1 MDTILVDKSWKF
13 LEEST
18 DEELNLLISVVSQCC
33 KIDIDKLNHA
43 NIISRILQL
52 RNQDENSSFETF
64 LNDIGEE
71 VGCDPKI
78 TWVLYPYML
87 LVSLLRDSLI
97 NCTSEMIG
105 LISKEFDLPSTSV
118 SSISKVLRSRIASN
132 EDFRKNFPFI
142 LASILGIKWRES
154 IHVLP
159 LLSSEFISRGSF
171 YSKESVMLASV
182 LGPLAQP
189 VTGISR
195 VLTGWFSSKSSGEEL
210 FPVVVLLILLN
221 QEHNSKFEN
230 SKDVVNY
237 IENNLRMQD
246 TFETTSLAAIS
257 IIQQLIQDNQNKE
270 DSDIVESVI
279 SDKLHGKR
287 FYIPEYRLQKILPY
301 KDDVIQVLADWIVED
316 DAVID
321 AFAVRFTGKHPKAKN
336 EVIVL
341 DESQSIKQ
349 TGAIVAKI
357 DGTSPSEEDSIESIP
372 MLRARIAELE
382 MQIEEANRAFSFL
395 RHDVKTMYATSVAPL
410 YDFINGLPLDKKTVE
425 KALEK
430 EAIVTGILKD
440 AGRLDYGLRT
450 GNKYSL
456 KSMTES
462 AMQSDQY
469 SFHWKDTSVDAMID
483 ISETCFK
490 NRVLSNIRNNF
501 ERCAFGVP
509 PFCDLPVIKRIVEA
523 VIVVNE
529 QWAVLPLSN
538 NGMPISEN
546 DTKVI
551 FEDGVSIGQLQS
563 TGHGLAYVAKFME
576 HWNGSVEAIVPKND
590 FNISFVFKFK
600 I

>member
-1 MDTILVDKSWKF
+1 MDTILVEKNWIF

-33 KIDIDKLNHA
+33 KIDIDKLNRA
-43 NIISRILQL
+43 NIISQILQL
-52 RNQDENSSFETF
+52 RDQEEKSSFKTF

-132 EDFRKNFPFI
+132 EDFRKNFPFV

-154 IHVLP
+154 IHILP
-159 LLSSEFISRGSF
+159 ILSSEFIASGSF
-171 YSKESVMLASV
+171 FSKESVMLASV
-182 LGPLAQP
+182 LGPLAKP
-189 VTGISR
+189 VAGISR
-195 VLTGWFSSKSSGEEL
+195 VLNGLFSSKISGEKL

-221 QEHNSKFEN
+221 QEHNSKFDS

-257 IIQQLIQDNQNKE
+257 IIQQLIQDNLDEE
-270 DSDIVESVI
+270 DLDVVESVV

-287 FYIPEYRLQKILPY
+287 FYIPEYRLKKILPY
-301 KDDVIQVLADWIVED
+301 KDDVIQALADWIVED
-316 DAVID
+316 DVLID
-321 AFAVRFTGKHPKAKN
+321 RFTIRFTGKHPKTKN
-336 EVIVL
+336 EDTV
-341 DESQSIKQ
+341 
-349 TGAIVAKI
+349 I
-357 DGTSPSEEDSIESIP
+357 DGNHIITQNADSPANMEGTASTKEYSDDSIP
-372 MLRARIAELE
+372 ALRARIAELE

-430 EAIVTGILKD
+430 EAIVTSILKD

-469 SFHWKDTSVDAMID
+469 IFHWKDTSVDAMID

-509 PFCDLPVIKRIVEA
+509 PFCDQPVIKRIVEA
-523 VIVVNE
+523 GIVVNE
-529 QWAVLPLSN
+529 KWAVLTLSN
-538 NGMPISEN
+538 NGMPISES
-546 DTKVI
+546 DTKII
-551 FEDGVSIGQLQS
+551 FEDGVSIGQRQS